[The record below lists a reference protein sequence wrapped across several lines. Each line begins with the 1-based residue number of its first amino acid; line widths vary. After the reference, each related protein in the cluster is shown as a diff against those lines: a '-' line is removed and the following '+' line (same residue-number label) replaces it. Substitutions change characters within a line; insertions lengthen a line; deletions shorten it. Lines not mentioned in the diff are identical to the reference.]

1 MMRRYFACL
10 LALLP
15 LWGILPAQAQ
25 SAGKGDRPFPR
36 KGAATVRIVTYN
48 TGVFTKSGTDRTDM
62 VAAMLREMK
71 ADVAGFQELDSCTAR
86 TGGVYQLHAL
96 AQKLGGWHY
105 RFAPAIPFDGGTY
118 GIGIAARRR
127 WRILDSWCLSL
138 DREDGAEQRALDV
151 VECPRFVLA
160 TTHLDHRSDAA
171 RLSQAKTVSDTL
183 SARYGGTRKVVVLC
197 GDFNARP
204 DSPVLREMAR
214 RWKVVSPREP
224 TYDASRPHA
233 CIDYVMVLDN
243 RSRYTVL
250 RSVVATRF
258 RDGDPAVA
266 SDHLPVYV
274 DIRPERPR
282 GKRK

>member
-96 AQKLGGWHY
+96 AQKLG
-105 RFAPAIPFDGGTY
+105 PGGRHPVARSE
-118 GIGIAARRR
+118 AAG
-127 WRILDSWCLSL
+127 D
-138 DREDGAEQRALDV
+138 D
-151 VECPRFVLA
+151 
-160 TTHLDHRSDAA
+160 DA
-171 RLSQAKTVSDTL
+171 V
-183 SARYGGTRKVVVLC
+183 
-197 GDFNARP
+197 
-204 DSPVLREMAR
+204 
-214 RWKVVSPREP
+214 
-224 TYDASRPHA
+224 
-233 CIDYVMVLDN
+233 
-243 RSRYTVL
+243 
-250 RSVVATRF
+250 
-258 RDGDPAVA
+258 PAVA
-266 SDHLPVYV
+266 AHRDEAGVYGEG
-274 DIRPERPR
+274 IALRLQRPDRR
-282 GKRK
+282 FAV